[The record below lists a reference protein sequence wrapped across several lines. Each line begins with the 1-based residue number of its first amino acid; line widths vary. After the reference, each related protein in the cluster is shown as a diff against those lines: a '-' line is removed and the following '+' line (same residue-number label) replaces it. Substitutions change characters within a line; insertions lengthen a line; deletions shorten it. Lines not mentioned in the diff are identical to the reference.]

1 MLTVAD
7 LYLLAR
13 SCNERSASIAQI
25 ILINLLVLDNLQ

>member
-13 SCNERSASIAQI
+13 SCNERSASVAQM
-25 ILINLLVLDNLQ
+25 ILINLLASDNLQ